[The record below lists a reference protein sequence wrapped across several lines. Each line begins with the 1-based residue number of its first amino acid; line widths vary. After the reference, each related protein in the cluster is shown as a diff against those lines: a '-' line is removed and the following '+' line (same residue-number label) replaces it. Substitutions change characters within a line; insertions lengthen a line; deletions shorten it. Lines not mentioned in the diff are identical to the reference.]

1 MSAVIRQPVVGG
13 ITGGAGT
20 SMIAAMIDGY
30 DVGKIA
36 GDGTDVVDVLLTR
49 SVDSAVKDAIAAA
62 TAMPVRPVLVVVAHS
77 PERWPAPVTQ
87 RLKMAEPNL
96 PGVIHVSWISFLAG
110 CVDPW
115 SELVSGIYQQY
126 PPKWAAIARQERER
140 IVAAVT
146 PLVMR
151 PAVVLDSAAGD
162 TAAADDDSM
171 PDDPPRARV
180 S

>member
-13 ITGGAGT
+13 ISGGAAT

-30 DVGKIA
+30 DIGKLVGE
-36 GDGTDVVDVLLTR
+36 GTDVVDVLTTR
-49 SVDSAVKDAIAAA
+49 SVDSAVKDAITAAI
-62 TAMPVRPVLVVVAHS
+62 AMPVRPVLVVVAHS

-96 PGVIHVSWISFLAG
+96 PGVIRVSWISFLAG

-115 SELVSGIYQQY
+115 SELVSGIYQQR
-126 PPKWAAIARQERER
+126 PPKWAVTARQERER
-140 IVAAVT
+140 IVTAVT

-151 PAVVLDSAAGD
+151 PAFVPEPAGD
-162 TAAADDDSM
+162 IDAGDV
-171 PDDPPRARV
+171 PDDPPHARV